1 MPIKFAWRL
10 ATTGS
15 RLPAEP
21 SGPGAGGLSTRMRTD
36 RTMTPSPKAD
46 FQGGGAMDHKARRK
60 VPRFLFGVGAQASG
74 LGRINRRLL
83 YRSGYGLRILTLH
96 ETRGAAQMERLRH
109 LVEYCEQE
117 FDFATPEDIAA
128 LCAGRFVPRGRDHL
142 AFTFDDGHGDN
153 FEAARYLATKGI
165 RAYFFV
171 IPAFLDRTVN
181 EYYEFHDRNGVE
193 PFPFASHHAT
203 SQGLTRAHI
212 KEMAAM
218 GHVIGGHNYA
228 HRNLGELRSA
238 EDLEYEIRRS
248 LEELSEILKQPCQD
262 FAFGFGLPQH
272 LSTEAFRYLDASCAR
287 LYSSVRGLNVPGQTP
302 RILLREPANLWYP
315 FAFTKSVLHGSLDLR
330 AVRHWRAL
338 ERLGGCLPNSAGPS

>member
-1 MPIKFAWRL
+1 MPNKIALRL

-15 RLPAEP
+15 QLPAEP
-21 SGPGAGGLSTRMRTD
+21 SGPGADGPSAPMRTD
-36 RTMTPSPKAD
+36 RTVTPPPEAD
-46 FQGGGAMDHKARRK
+46 FQGGEARNHKARGK
-60 VPRFLFGVGAQASG
+60 VRRFLFGVGAQASG
-74 LGRINRRLL
+74 LGRINRKLL
-83 YRSGYGLRILTLH
+83 YRGGHGLRILTLH

-117 FDFATPEDIAA
+117 FDFATPEDVAA
-128 LCAGRFVPRGRDHL
+128 LCAGRLVSRGRDRL

-181 EYYEFHDRNGVE
+181 EYYEFHGRNGVQ
-193 PFPFASHHAT
+193 PFRFASHHAA

-228 HRNLGELRSA
+228 HRNLGKLRSA

-248 LEELSEILKQPCQD
+248 LVELSDILKQPCQD

-272 LSTEAFRYLDASCAR
+272 ISPEAFRYLDASCAR

-315 FAFTKSVLHGSLDLR
+315 FVFTKSVLHGSLDLR
-330 AVRHWRAL
+330 AVRQWRAL
-338 ERLGGCLPNSAGPS
+338 KRLGGCLPNGAGPS